1 MTTINQLYSRL
12 INAMGVE
19 DLEIPMTAVKF
30 YKQEDEIPEPVTE
43 NQPTISLTSCQAA
56 KQAGPWEMQPLLT
69 YDNIGCVAAAITF
82 GLVDKRSD

>member
-30 YKQEDEIPEPVTE
+30 YKEEDEIPEPVKE

-56 KQAGPWEMQPLLT
+56 KMYHIQLRHS
-69 YDNIGCVAAAITF
+69 V
-82 GLVDKRSD
+82 